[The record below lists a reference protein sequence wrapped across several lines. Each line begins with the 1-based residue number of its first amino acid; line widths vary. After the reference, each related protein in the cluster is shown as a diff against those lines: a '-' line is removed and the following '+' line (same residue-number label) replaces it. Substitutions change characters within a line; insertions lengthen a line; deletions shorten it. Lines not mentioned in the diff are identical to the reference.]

1 MMNETTV
8 KSHSGAQLE
17 GHEVTHRPDL
27 KQTNSPLTCGSG
39 AENDDSISTHWYH
52 NLSAEQKQLLLDNLM
67 KIDNESKLDY
77 ESSYVQRVKSGIESI
92 MAEMIKYMETC
103 HDSFVGKFRLIYG
116 GSFYNQTKIDKPCEF
131 DFAVEVDASLTVL
144 QHLGVIE
151 LAGSDDNLITFKLED
166 MCVDGFK
173 SVNFSAL
180 QPGWKHGGFN
190 TPSFSG
196 FRRSGP
202 AMMYQFKYCDPECQ
216 NEDLNIT
223 VDVLLVSPH
232 NTSHGHSSWVI
243 MQPSGLGCYGPVS
256 SPCTIE
262 WLNDFQ
268 QDSPVKTIIR
278 LLKKLNSAGKP
289 TIDGLLSDSQ
299 SNKDVPPFN
308 SNMSSSDTCIL
319 LQKSFSVKHLSL
331 YNLLYGEVDHN
342 EVYPSLQYLSSHVF
356 QSIVMVLF
364 LASASAYPNTIPNG
378 VWCEED
384 IPKVII
390 TVLDILHTA
399 FEIKDQQSKN
409 SIEDGPVALNNFVL
423 HIAGKCKKF
432 KHQFN
437 ALLNSRT
444 YTASALLSHVKSMTQ
459 TLKHMTESAGR
470 RPLADDELVHQTKV
484 SAVHLVEESRQPK
497 QYIRPQIIKDKCWHF
512 YCELI

>member
-1 MMNETTV
+1 MDETTV
-8 KSHSGAQLE
+8 KSHSDAQLE
-17 GHEVTHRPDL
+17 GHEVTHKPDL

-52 NLSAEQKQLLLDNLM
+52 NLSAEQKQLLLDNLIKM
-67 KIDNESKLDY
+67 DNKSKIDYN
-77 ESSYVQRVKSGIESI
+77 SSYVQRVKSGIESI

-116 GSFYNQTKIDKPCEF
+116 GSFYNQTKIDRPCEF
-131 DFAVEVDASLTVL
+131 DFAIEVDASLTVL
-144 QHLGVIE
+144 QHLGVIK
-151 LAGSDDNLITFKLED
+151 LTGSEDNLITFKLED

-173 SVNFSAL
+173 SVNFSAVK
-180 QPGWKHGGFN
+180 PGWKHGGFN

-223 VDVLLVSPH
+223 VDVLLISPH
-232 NTSHGHSSWVI
+232 NTSHGHLGWVI

-262 WLNDFQ
+262 WLSDFQ

-278 LLKKLNSAGKP
+278 LLKKLNSAGEP
-289 TIDGLLSDSQ
+289 TVDDLLSDSQ

-308 SNMSSSDTCIL
+308 SNMSDTTCIQL
-319 LQKSFSVKHLSL
+319 LQKSFSVKHLL
-331 YNLLYGEVDHN
+331 IYNLLYGEVNHN
-342 EVYPSLQYLSSHVF
+342 EVYPSLQYLSSYVF

-364 LASASAYPNTIPNG
+364 LESASAYPNAVTNG

-384 IPKVII
+384 IPRVII

-409 SIEDGPVALNNFVL
+409 NIEDGPVALNNFVL
-423 HIAGKCKKF
+423 HIAGKYKKF
-432 KHQFN
+432 KNSFN
-437 ALLNSRT
+437 ALLNSHT

-459 TLKHMTESAGR
+459 TLKHMTGSYWG
-470 RPLADDELVHQTKV
+470 TTG
-484 SAVHLVEESRQPK
+484 
-497 QYIRPQIIKDKCWHF
+497 KC
-512 YCELI
+512 

>member
-1 MMNETTV
+1 MDETTV
-8 KSHSGAQLE
+8 KSHSDAQLE
-17 GHEVTHRPDL
+17 GHEVTHKPDL

-52 NLSAEQKQLLLDNLM
+52 NLSAEQKQLLLDNLIKM
-67 KIDNESKLDY
+67 DNKSKIDYN
-77 ESSYVQRVKSGIESI
+77 SSYVQRVKSGIESI

-116 GSFYNQTKIDKPCEF
+116 GSFYNQTKIDRPCEF
-131 DFAVEVDASLTVL
+131 DFAIEVDASLTVL
-144 QHLGVIE
+144 QHLGVIK
-151 LAGSDDNLITFKLED
+151 LTGSDDNLITFKLED

-173 SVNFSAL
+173 SVNFSAVK
-180 QPGWKHGGFN
+180 PGWKHGGFN

-202 AMMYQFKYCDPECQ
+202 AMMYQFNYCDPECQ
-216 NEDLNIT
+216 NEDLDIT
-223 VDVLLVSPH
+223 VDVLLISPH
-232 NTSHGHSSWVI
+232 NTSHGHLSWVI

-262 WLNDFQ
+262 WLSDFQ

-278 LLKKLNSAGKP
+278 LLKKLNSAGEP
-289 TIDGLLSDSQ
+289 TVDDLLSDSQ

-308 SNMSSSDTCIL
+308 SNMSDTTCIQL
-319 LQKSFSVKHLSL
+319 LQKSFSVKHLL
-331 YNLLYGEVDHN
+331 IYNLLYGEVN
-342 EVYPSLQYLSSHVF
+342 RSEVYPSLQYLSSYVF

-364 LASASAYPNTIPNG
+364 LESALAYPNAVTNG
-378 VWCEED
+378 VWCEKD
-384 IPKVII
+384 IPRVII

-409 SIEDGPVALNNFVL
+409 NIEDGPVALNNFVL
-423 HIAGKCKKF
+423 HIAGKYKKF
-432 KHQFN
+432 KSSFN
-437 ALLNSRT
+437 ALLNSHT

-459 TLKHMTESAGR
+459 TLKHMTESTGG
-470 RPLADDELVHQTKV
+470 PLVNAELEDQTKI
-484 SAVHLVEESRQPK
+484 SAVHLVDKRRQPK
-497 QYIRPQIIKDKCWHF
+497 GYIRPQIIKDKCWHF

>member
-1 MMNETTV
+1 MDETTV
-8 KSHSGAQLE
+8 KSHSDAQLE
-17 GHEVTHRPDL
+17 GHEVTHKPDL

-39 AENDDSISTHWYH
+39 AENDDCISTHWYH
-52 NLSAEQKQLLLDNLM
+52 NLSAERKQLLMDYLIKM
-67 KIDNESKLDY
+67 DNESKIDY
-77 ESSYVQRVKSGIESI
+77 NSSYVQRVKSGIESI

-116 GSFYNQTKIDKPCEF
+116 GSFYNQTKIDRPCEF
-131 DFAVEVDASLTVL
+131 DFAIEVDASLTVL
-144 QHLGVIE
+144 QHLGVIK
-151 LAGSDDNLITFKLED
+151 LTGSDDNLITFKLED

-173 SVNFSAL
+173 SVNFSAVK
-180 QPGWKHGGFN
+180 PGWKHGGFN

-223 VDVLLVSPH
+223 VDVLLVSPN
-232 NTSHGHSSWVI
+232 NTSHGHLSWVI

-262 WLNDFQ
+262 WLSDFQ

-278 LLKKLNSAGKP
+278 LLKKLNSAGEP
-289 TIDGLLSDSQ
+289 TVDDLLSDSQ

-308 SNMSSSDTCIL
+308 SNMSDTTCIQL
-319 LQKSFSVKHLSL
+319 LQKSFSVKHLL
-331 YNLLYGEVDHN
+331 IYNLLHGEVNHN
-342 EVYPSLQYLSSHVF
+342 EVYPSLQYLSSYVF
-356 QSIVMVLF
+356 QSIVKVLF
-364 LASASAYPNTIPNG
+364 LESASAYPNTVTNG

-384 IPKVII
+384 IPRVII

-409 SIEDGPVALNNFVL
+409 NIEDGPVALNNFVL
-423 HIAGKCKKF
+423 HIAGKYKKF
-432 KHQFN
+432 KSGFN

-444 YTASALLSHVKSMTQ
+444 YTASALVSHVKSMTQ
-459 TLKHMTESAGR
+459 TLKHMTESTGG
-470 RPLADDELVHQTKV
+470 PLVNAELVDQTKI
-484 SAVHLVEESRQPK
+484 SAVHLVDKPRKPK
-497 QYIRPQIIKDKCWHF
+497 GYIRPQIIKDKCWHF

>member
-1 MMNETTV
+1 MDETTV
-8 KSHSGAQLE
+8 KSHSNAQLE
-17 GHEVTHRPDL
+17 DHKVTHKPGL
-27 KQTNSPLTCGSG
+27 KQTDSPLTCGSG
-39 AENDDSISTHWYH
+39 VENDDSISTHWYH

-77 ESSYVQRVKSGIESI
+77 NSSYVQRVKSGIESI
-92 MAEMIKYMETC
+92 MAEMLKYMETC
-103 HDSFVGKFRLIYG
+103 HGSFVGKFRLIYG

-131 DFAVEVDASLTVL
+131 DFAIEVDASLTVL

-151 LAGSDDNLITFKLED
+151 LTSSDDNLVTFKLED

-180 QPGWKHGGFN
+180 QPGWKHGGLN

-223 VDVLLVSPH
+223 VDVLLVSPQ
-232 NTSHGHSSWVI
+232 NTSHGHSGWVI

-278 LLKKLNSAGKP
+278 LLKKLNSVGKP
-289 TIDGLLSDSQ
+289 TVGSLLSDSQ
-299 SNKDVPPFN
+299 SNKDVPPLN
-308 SNMSSSDTCIL
+308 SNMSSSDTTCIL
-319 LQKSFSVKHLSL
+319 LQKSFSVKDLLL
-331 YNLLYGEVDHN
+331 YNLRYGEVNHN
-342 EVYPSLQYLSSHVF
+342 EVYPSLQYLSSYVF

-364 LASASAYPNTIPNG
+364 LASTSAYPSTIPNG

-384 IPKVII
+384 IPRVII

-409 SIEDGPVALNNFVL
+409 TIEDGPRSLNNFVL
-423 HIAGKCKKF
+423 HFAGKCKKF
-432 KHQFN
+432 KQGFN
-437 ALLNSRT
+437 ALLSSHT

-459 TLKHMTESAGR
+459 TLKHMTESTGG
-470 RPLADDELVHQTKV
+470 PLVNAELVDQTKI
-484 SAVHLVEESRQPK
+484 SAVPLEEKPRQPK

>member
-1 MMNETTV
+1 MDETTV
-8 KSHSGAQLE
+8 KSHSDAQLE
-17 GHEVTHRPDL
+17 GHEVTHKPDL

-52 NLSAEQKQLLLDNLM
+52 NLSAEQKQLLLDNLIKM
-67 KIDNESKLDY
+67 DNKSKIDYN
-77 ESSYVQRVKSGIESI
+77 SSYVQRVKSGIESI

-116 GSFYNQTKIDKPCEF
+116 GSFYNQTKIDRPCEF
-131 DFAVEVDASLTVL
+131 DFAIEVDSSLTVL
-144 QHLGVIE
+144 QHLGVIK
-151 LAGSDDNLITFKLED
+151 LTGSEDNLITFKLED

-173 SVNFSAL
+173 SVNFSAVK
-180 QPGWKHGGFN
+180 PGWKHGGFN

-223 VDVLLVSPH
+223 VDVLLISPH
-232 NTSHGHSSWVI
+232 NTSHGHLGWVI

-262 WLNDFQ
+262 WLSDFQ

-278 LLKKLNSAGKP
+278 LLKKLNSAGEP
-289 TIDGLLSDSQ
+289 TVDDLLSDSQ

-308 SNMSSSDTCIL
+308 SNMSDTTCIQL
-319 LQKSFSVKHLSL
+319 LQKSFSVKHLL
-331 YNLLYGEVDHN
+331 IYNLLYGEVNHN
-342 EVYPSLQYLSSHVF
+342 EVYPSLQYLSSYVF

-364 LASASAYPNTIPNG
+364 LESASAYPNAVTNG

-384 IPKVII
+384 IPRVII

-409 SIEDGPVALNNFVL
+409 NIEDGPVALNNFVL
-423 HIAGKCKKF
+423 HIAGKYKKF
-432 KHQFN
+432 KNSFN
-437 ALLNSRT
+437 ALLNSHT
-444 YTASALLSHVKSMTQ
+444 YTASALLSHVKSMIQ
-459 TLKHMTESAGR
+459 TLKHMTESTGGSLVNA
-470 RPLADDELVHQTKV
+470 ELEDQTKI
-484 SAVHLVEESRQPK
+484 SAVHLVDKPRQPK
-497 QYIRPQIIKDKCWHF
+497 GYIRPQIIKDKCWHF

>member
-1 MMNETTV
+1 MDETTV
-8 KSHSGAQLE
+8 KSHSDAQLE
-17 GHEVTHRPDL
+17 GHEVTHKPDL
-27 KQTNSPLTCGSG
+27 KQTNSPFLTCGSG
-39 AENDDSISTHWYH
+39 AENDVNISTHWYH
-52 NLSAEQKQLLLDNLM
+52 NLSAERKQLLLDNLIKM
-67 KIDNESKLDY
+67 DNKSKID
-77 ESSYVQRVKSGIESI
+77 SSYVERVKSGIESI
-92 MAEMIKYMETC
+92 MAEIIKYMETC

-116 GSFYNQTKIDKPCEF
+116 GSFYNQTKIDRPCEF
-131 DFAVEVDASLTVL
+131 DFAIEVDASLTVL
-144 QHLGVIE
+144 QHLGVIK
-151 LAGSDDNLITFKLED
+151 LTGSGDNLITFKLED

-173 SVNFSAL
+173 SVNFSAVK
-180 QPGWKHGGFN
+180 PGWKHGGFN

-232 NTSHGHSSWVI
+232 NTSHGHLSWVI

-262 WLNDFQ
+262 WLSDFQ

-289 TIDGLLSDSQ
+289 TEDDLLSDSQ

-308 SNMSSSDTCIL
+308 SNMSDTTCLQL
-319 LQKSFSVKHLSL
+319 LQKSFSVKHLL
-331 YNLLYGEVDHN
+331 IYNLLNGEVNHN
-342 EVYPSLQYLSSHVF
+342 EVYPSLQYLSSYVI

-364 LASASAYPNTIPNG
+364 LESTSAYPNTVTNG

-384 IPKVII
+384 IPRVII

-409 SIEDGPVALNNFVL
+409 NIEVL
-423 HIAGKCKKF
+423 KMA
-432 KHQFN
+432 Q
-437 ALLNSRT
+437 
-444 YTASALLSHVKSMTQ
+444 
-459 TLKHMTESAGR
+459 
-470 RPLADDELVHQTKV
+470 
-484 SAVHLVEESRQPK
+484 
-497 QYIRPQIIKDKCWHF
+497 
-512 YCELI
+512 